1 MEKQIIINLD
11 ENLNNYKQLDIYD
24 LGVEDETFDYE
35 LELWDE
41 MPETL
46 KTSCI
51 VKEEN

>member
-1 MEKQIIINLD
+1 MENKVIINLD
-11 ENLNNYKQLDIYD
+11 EYLNKDKQLDIYD

-46 KTSCI
+46 KASCI
-51 VKEEN
+51 VKEDE